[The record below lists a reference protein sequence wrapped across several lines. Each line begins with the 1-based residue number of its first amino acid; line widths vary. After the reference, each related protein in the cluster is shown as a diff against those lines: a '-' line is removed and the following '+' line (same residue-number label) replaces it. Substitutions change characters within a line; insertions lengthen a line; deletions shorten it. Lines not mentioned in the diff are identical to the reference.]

1 MLDWLIMLKDY
12 KNFVRKPSFV
22 LQKIFNKD
30 LAAIHEINS
39 VSTLDKPIYVGFS
52 VIKLSKFNIYD
63 FHYNYILKNTIIM
76 ISCYL
81 QSEIV
86 WLMKLKQ
93 MMFMKIFIKIEIYL
107 IMVIIQKI
115 QRFLI
120 LLII

>member
-22 LQKIFNKD
+22 SQKIFNKD
-30 LAAIHEINS
+30 LAAIHEIKS
-39 VSTLDKPIYVGFS
+39 VLTLDKPIDVEFS

-63 FHYNYILKNTIIM
+63 FHYNYILKNAIIM

-81 QSEIV
+81 QREIV
-86 WLMKLKQ
+86 WPMKLKQ

-107 IMVIIQKI
+107 ILVIIQTI
-115 QRFLI
+115 QKFLI